1 MLIRYIFRILWL
13 LLFLLMLGFAI
24 KNSETVTVNYY
35 LGFSWQAPL
44 VLVLLVAFVGGVVAG
59 VFASL
64 GFIFRQK
71 RTILSLKK
79 ELRSKGHEALE
90 LVRK

>member
-1 MLIRYIFRILWL
+1 MLIRYVFRVLWF

-24 KNSETVTVNYY
+24 KNSETVTINYY

-44 VLVLLVAFVGGVVAG
+44 VLALLIAFIGGVVAG

-71 RTILSLKK
+71 RNILSLKK
-79 ELRSKGHEALE
+79 ELRSKGQDLTTQSE
-90 LVRK
+90 